1 MSGATHSNA
10 SHPRCRVAIR
20 ETCRAPSLGTPKDK
34 SRKALKTMSLSLHT
48 GSARETRK
56 RGSFTEDFER
66 HVYAGSGN
74 RAFLLQRLH
83 TRI

>member
-1 MSGATHSNA
+1 MTGATHSNA
-10 SHPRCRVAIR
+10 QHHIPDVVAIR

-34 SRKALKTMSLSLHT
+34 SQKALKTMSLSLHT
-48 GSARETRK
+48 GSVRETRK

-74 RAFLLQRLH
+74 RAFLL
-83 TRI
+83 